1 MHYADPAQPLTA
13 AGKRIAEVWNKGRER
28 QEKKE
33 RIVREQQ
40 ARKERNNKNERQ
52 RKSKKGQKAAR
63 RFVWDVWGVG
73 VCLVSRR
80 AEQPRSRRISSLG
93 RTDRLNTKNS

>member
-63 RFVWDVWGVG
+63 RFVWDVWGCRSVSG
-73 VCLVSRR
+73 VTPGR
-80 AEQPRSRRISSLG
+80 AAEVA
-93 RTDRLNTKNS
+93 TY